1 MPDFGWWSLDDFILI
16 QGWAWQMADAQLA
29 DRIFSVLEQSPHVPH
44 RSLRFETNQGQ
55 VTLRGVVRSYYQ
67 KQMAQE
73 VLLGLEGVEHI
84 ENQLEVEWPQ

>member
-1 MPDFGWWSLDDFILI
+1 
-16 QGWAWQMADAQLA
+16 MAEPQLA

-44 RSLRFETNQGQ
+44 RNLRFETNRGQ
-55 VTLRGVVRSYYQ
+55 VTLHGVVRSYYQ

-84 ENQLEVEWPQ
+84 ENQLQVVGWAPPTTNVG